1 MTNLAD
7 GIAKEIKRVTE
18 ILTQYHELPNNA
30 GLIGSMMIKHDLD
43 EATKAL
49 ASGDIIKILQCY
61 ETLKTIE

>member
-1 MTNLAD
+1 MTTLAD
-7 GIAKEIKRVTE
+7 GITEEIKRVTE

-49 ASGDIIKILQCY
+49 ASGDVIKILQSY
-61 ETLKTIE
+61 EILKSIE